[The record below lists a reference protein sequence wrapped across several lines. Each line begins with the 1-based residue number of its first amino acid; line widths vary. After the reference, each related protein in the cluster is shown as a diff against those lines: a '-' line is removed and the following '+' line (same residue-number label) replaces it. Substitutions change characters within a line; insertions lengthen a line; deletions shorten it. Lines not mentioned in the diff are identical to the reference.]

1 MGGALRKS
9 QLEKLMAD
17 AVRYDVSMPRPHSHL
32 FEVEALYPASEG
44 PLTLAMP
51 VWTPGSYLVREFARN
66 VQELSAAT
74 ERGDSLPIARLDK
87 RSFQVAAPGQRIRI
101 RYRVY
106 ANELTVRT
114 SHLDGS
120 HGYFNGASLF
130 FYSEAHR
137 HLEHR
142 VMVHAPPGW
151 NVFCA
156 LDRFGADLVAPNYD
170 ELIDSPVEV
179 GPETPLEFRALG
191 VAHQVVVW
199 GEAQLDRPRL
209 IADLQ
214 KICEVEAQLFG
225 GLPMQ
230 RYLFLIFLVD
240 KGRGGLEHKSSA
252 SLLFPRFQLATSKGW
267 EDFLTLV
274 AHEYFHLWNVKRIKP
289 RSLVPFN
296 YGEENYTRL
305 LWAFE
310 GVTSYYDNLLVRRA
324 GLMSAA
330 RYLARLGEAITSL
343 HGTPGRRVQSL
354 DDASLSAWIKH
365 YRPDEN
371 SPNSAISYYLKGEI
385 VTSLLD
391 LEVRRATGN
400 QRSLDDL
407 MRLLWKRFG
416 DGRGLPEDGVE
427 NAASE
432 IAGADL
438 SAFFNRAL
446 RSTEELDY
454 SPFEHVGLEAR
465 FRVKESAA
473 DRGGSPPRLKP
484 AELKPKGW
492 LGATFKSGSTIAC
505 VLDGSPAM
513 NGGLYAEDE
522 VVALDGYRVDGATL
536 ISRCEEK
543 QPGEVARITVFRQDR
558 LQDVSVQL
566 ESKPAD
572 AAYVARVEHPTESQK
587 AAYSAW
593 LGVPWD
599 EQAPTQ

>member
-1 MGGALRKS
+1 VGGSRRKTQS
-9 QLEKLMAD
+9 EKLME
-17 AVRYDVSMPRPHSHL
+17 AVRYHVSMPSPHSHL
-32 FEVEALYPASEG
+32 FEVEALYPASEA

-51 VWTPGSYLVREFARN
+51 VWTPGSYLVREFARH

-87 RSFQVAAPGQRIRI
+87 RSFGVAAPGQRIRI

-106 ANELTVRT
+106 ANELSVRT

-130 FYSEAHR
+130 FYSETHR
-137 HLEHR
+137 HLEQR
-142 VMVHAPPGW
+142 VTVHAPPGW
-151 NVFCA
+151 NVFCS
-156 LDRFGADLVAPNYD
+156 LDRAGADLVAPSYD

-179 GPETPLEFRALG
+179 GPQSPLEFRASG
-191 VAHQVVVW
+191 VAHQVVLW

-209 IADLQ
+209 IGDLQ
-214 KICEVEAQLFG
+214 KICEAEAQLFG
-225 GLPMQ
+225 SLPML

-240 KGRGGLEHKSSA
+240 KGRGGLEHKSST
-252 SLLFPRFQLATSKGW
+252 SLLFPRFLLATSKGW
-267 EDFLTLV
+267 EDFLTLA

-289 RSLVPFN
+289 RRLVPFN
-296 YGEENYTRL
+296 YAEENYTTL

-310 GVTSYYDNLLVRRA
+310 GITSYYDNLLVRRA

-330 RYLARLGEAITSL
+330 RYLTRLGETITSL

-354 DDASLSAWIKH
+354 EDASLSAWIKH

-371 SPNSAISYYLKGEI
+371 TPNSAISYYLKGE
-385 VTSLLD
+385 VVAALLD
-391 LEVRRATGN
+391 LEIRRASAN
-400 QRSLDDL
+400 QRSLDDV
-407 MRLLWKRFG
+407 MRLLWKRYG
-416 DGRGLPEDGVE
+416 DERGLPEDGVE

-432 IAGADL
+432 VAGADL

-454 SPFEHVGLEAR
+454 SPFERVGLTVR
-465 FRVKESAA
+465 FRVKESAG
-473 DRGGSPPRLKP
+473 DRGGSAPRLKP

-492 LGATFKSGSTIAC
+492 LGVAFKSASTVAS

-513 NGGLYAEDE
+513 KGGLYAEDE
-522 VVALDGYRVDGATL
+522 VVALDGFRVDGATL
-536 ISRCEEK
+536 ISRCEER
-543 QPGEVARITVFRQDR
+543 QPGEVVRITVFRQDR
-558 LQDVSVQL
+558 LLEVIVQL
-566 ESKPAD
+566 ETKPAD
-572 AAYVARVEHPTESQK
+572 AAYLARVEHPTDSQK
-587 AAYSAW
+587 AEYTAW

-599 EQAPTQ
+599 EIAPV